1 MADLAAWL
9 TGETGVPV
17 IDGVVAGVEFVEALA
32 GIGLKTS
39 KVGALAPPNPK

>member
-17 IDGVVAGVEFVEALA
+17 IDGVAAGVKFVEALV
-32 GIGLKTS
+32 GVGLKTS
-39 KVGALAPPNPK
+39 KVGAFAPPIAK